1 MHGLRNKGSSIPCPD
16 LAGKSSRMLRAH
28 RNIHGD
34 TNIEL
39 QTGICSQIQYSDI
52 QS

>member
-1 MHGLRNKGSSIPCPD
+1 MHELGNKGRSIPCPD
-16 LAGKSSRMLRAH
+16 LAGKSSHMLRTQ

-52 QS
+52 